1 MVVNCTIVDIN
12 LSIALISAKI
22 NDWHNLVLK
31 TTMELVAGYPFWLI
45 KNGLLYSYPKL
56 LENKKS
62 DAVIIGGG
70 ISGALTAWHL
80 IKAGIECTVVD
91 SRTIGLGST
100 CASTSL
106 LQYELDIPLHKL
118 KTNIGDHKAV
128 RAYEL
133 CGGAIDKLINIMNE
147 IGYTGFY
154 KRKSLFFS
162 THKRQQK
169 FIYDEYLARK
179 TAGFE
184 VQILPASEL
193 HRNYNLKAAHG
204 ILSEKGATT
213 DAYSLTHEILQYC
226 IRKGLKVFDRTRIKT
241 IDYYSDKVILKT
253 NEGCVLEANHVVN
266 ATGYEV
272 INFIGKKIVNL
283 DCTYAIVSESQA
295 EKNELWKDN
304 IMMWNTDD
312 PYLYMCCA
320 DENRVIVG
328 GRDEPFINMK
338 TMYACLD
345 KKSSLLE
352 KDFAG
357 TFTGSSIKKEFAWSG
372 VFGKTKDSLPYI
384 GNYFKTP
391 RTFYALG
398 FGGNG
403 ITFSQVAAEIITD
416 LLCGR
421 KNKDADI
428 FSFTR

>member
-1 MVVNCTIVDIN
+1 
-12 LSIALISAKI
+12 
-22 NDWHNLVLK
+22 
-31 TTMELVAGYPFWLI
+31 MELVAGYPFWLI

-56 LENKKS
+56 LENKKC
-62 DAVIIGGG
+62 DAIIIGGG

-80 IKAGIECTVVD
+80 IKTGIECTLID
-91 SRTIGLGST
+91 GRTIGLGST

-106 LQYELDIPLHKL
+106 LQYELDTPLHKL
-118 KTNIGDHKAV
+118 KKNIGEYKAV

-133 CGGAIDKLINIMNE
+133 CSDAVDKLINIMNE
-147 IGYTGFY
+147 IGYTEFY

-162 THKRQQK
+162 THQRQKK
-169 FIYDEYLARK
+169 FIRDEYLARK

-184 VQILPASEL
+184 AEILSGPEL
-193 HRNYNLKAAHG
+193 RGNYNLKAACG

-213 DAYSLTHEILQYC
+213 NAYSLTHEILQYC
-226 IRKGLKVFDRTRIKT
+226 IRKGLKVFDRTRIKS
-241 IDYYSDKVILKT
+241 IDHHKDKVVLKT
-253 NEGCVLEANHVVN
+253 DEGCVIVANHVIN

-272 INFIGKKIVNL
+272 INFIGKKIVDL
-283 DCTYAIVSESQA
+283 DCTYAIISESQA
-295 EKNELWKDN
+295 ERNELWKDS

-312 PYLYMCCA
+312 PYLYLCYA
-320 DENRVIVG
+320 DENRVIIG

-338 TMYACLD
+338 TMHTDLD

-357 TFTGSSIKKEFAWSG
+357 IFPGSSIKKEFAWSG

-391 RTFYALG
+391 RIFYALG

-403 ITFSQVAAEIITD
+403 ITFSLVAAEIITD
-416 LLCGR
+416 LLQGR
-421 KNKDADI
+421 KNRDVGI